1 MSQRTIEFVETEKM
15 VMATV
20 EENYGRYIHEIVLM
34 FEKSVVKNGKN
45 EEKIYLMYKNGTE
58 TNNKITI
65 SYDEKMIN
73 MMRPGFLDEIR
84 RKYNE
89 KV

>member
-34 FEKSVVKNGKN
+34 FEKSVVKNEKN

-58 TNNKITI
+58 TNNKITL

-84 RKYNE
+84 SKYNE